1 MFVKLA
7 GQWCTPP
14 VADGALPGVA
24 RAQVLAN
31 GLDAQPVVERRIWAA
46 ELEQAQDF
54 RVCNSLRGLMPAQ
67 LVRLRDSGGF
77 LAK

>member
-1 MFVKLA
+1 
-7 GQWCTPP
+7 

-24 RAQVLAN
+24 RAQVLAQ
-31 GLDAQPVVERRIWAA
+31 GLEGQAVLERRIWLL
-46 ELEQAQDF
+46 ELEQAQDW
-54 RVCNSLRGLMPAQ
+54 RVCNALRGVLPAQ